1 MDPITRLPLLK
12 ADAISALLPVAR
24 RIGREIVVMTETGS
38 TNDEATQLG
47 RAGAADGLVLFA
59 ERQTAGRG
67 RLGRKWESAAHQGL
81 WFSLLLRPAFALADW
96 SRLTTW
102 AAVGIA
108 RGIEEALPGCR
119 AAIKWPNDI
128 YLGGKKAV
136 GILCESVAG
145 PCGYAV
151 VGIGVNINH
160 TRSDFPEEL
169 HTKATSLRET
179 SGAPLERHTVAAA
192 LLRQLDALYP
202 ALENDFASV
211 VAEAEA
217 RSFLVGRRITV
228 HGPQETYEATAEGL
242 EPDGSLRVWCAEGV
256 TRLVCGGEVSVSA
269 CACLGATSPARVR
282 RGNRAGIPSRAD

>member
-1 MDPITRLPLLK
+1 MNTATPPLNAEAL
-12 ADAISALLPVAR
+12 SALLPAMR
-24 RIGREIVVMTETGS
+24 RIGREIVVLAETGS
-38 TNDEATQLG
+38 TNDEAAQLG
-47 RAGAADGLVLFA
+47 RAGVAEGLVLFA

-67 RLGRKWESAAHQGL
+67 RLGRKWESAAQKGL

-102 AAVGIA
+102 AAVAIA

-128 YLGGKKAV
+128 YLSGKKAV

-145 PCGYAV
+145 PGGYAV
-151 VGIGVNINH
+151 VGIGVNVNH
-160 TRSDFPEEL
+160 ARDDFPEEL
-169 HTKATSLRET
+169 LTKATSLRE
-179 SGAPLERHTVAAA
+179 SAGAEAEPLDRHAVAAA
-192 LLRQLDALYP
+192 FLRALDGLYP
-202 ALENDFASV
+202 ALENDFADI

-242 EPDGSLRVWCAEGV
+242 EADGSLRVRCAEGV

-269 CACLGATSPARVR
+269 VF
-282 RGNRAGIPSRAD
+282 